1 MDWTKYINDQY
12 CNAVSSGL
20 KINAVLMSRETK
32 KEFID
37 SLPALV
43 HGMAKTQGYNL
54 GDTLMGYPVKYAE
67 IEGIRFIHLPEEVK

>member
-1 MDWTKYINDQY
+1 MDWTKYINNQY
-12 CNAVSSGL
+12 CNAVSSGV

-32 KEFID
+32 KEFVD
-37 SLPALV
+37 NLPLLIHCIADEQ
-43 HGMAKTQGYNL
+43 KYPL